1 MTTAETGATWD
12 AFISHASEDKDGFVR
27 PLAEALVSLGA
38 SIWYDEFTLR
48 LGDSLSESIDRGLA
62 QSRFGVVVISP
73 DFMNKAWTRHEL
85 RGLWTREI
93 SGRGDILPVW
103 HNVQKDAVEAFSPTL
118 ADRVA
123 VSTAGRSAAD
133 IALAILAEIRPDLH
147 AAHPRAE
154 LLRRADGSALAELQ
168 EEVGSLRGQ
177 LSEFQCPY
185 CGSTL
190 VSSIDAPIDEEEKHW
205 DVRKIFECRYREFA
219 GEAEA
224 LCPADPRFPALDDY
238 ELITAER
245 GTGPARWHCE
255 ARSKTANARKVDL
268 RPTFGVSR
276 QAATDEMELVYEQH
290 AKPWL
295 RPFGETP

>member
-1 MTTAETGATWD
+1 MTTPEIAATWD

-27 PLAEALVSLGA
+27 PLAEALQSLGA
-38 SIWYDEFTLR
+38 VIWYDEFTLR
-48 LGDSLSESIDRGLA
+48 LGNSLSDSIDRGLS
-62 QSRFGVVVISP
+62 QSRFGIVVISP

-93 SGRGDILPVW
+93 SGRGHILPVW
-103 HNVQKDAVEAFSPTL
+103 HKVQKDEVEAFSPTL

-123 VSTAGRSAAD
+123 VRTEGRAAAD
-133 IALAILAEIRPDLH
+133 VALAILAEIRPDLH

-168 EEVGSLRGQ
+168 EEVGNLRSQ

-190 VSSIDAPIDEEEKHW
+190 ISSIDAPIDEDEKHW
-205 DVRKIFECRYREFA
+205 DVRKIFECGFREFA
-219 GEAEA
+219 GAAEA

-238 ELITAER
+238 ELITAES
-245 GTGPARWHCE
+245 GTGPARWRCH
-255 ARSKTANARKVDL
+255 ARPKTDNARKVQL
-268 RPTFGVSR
+268 QSTFGMNR
-276 QAATDEMELVYEQH
+276 QAAIDQMGLVYEQR

-295 RPFGETP
+295 RPFGEAS